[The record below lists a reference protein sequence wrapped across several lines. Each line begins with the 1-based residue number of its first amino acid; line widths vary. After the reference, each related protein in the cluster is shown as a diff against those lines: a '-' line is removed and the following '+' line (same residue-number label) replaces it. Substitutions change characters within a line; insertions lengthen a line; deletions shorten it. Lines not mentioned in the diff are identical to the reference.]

1 MPVSP
6 CPAAGSP
13 PTTHVVS
20 TVLTVAGEPAS
31 VSSRTP
37 EECIDLATDESAAQE
52 DREAAIDA
60 LKLSNDCDDLEDLVR
75 MESLQE
81 RYRRH
86 ALQALA
92 TPQCDSTLR
101 VLADDDALETEL
113 RDEADSLL
121 EETGGG

>member
-6 CPAAGSP
+6 GQVAESP

-20 TVLTVAGEPAS
+20 TVLTVASEPRL

-37 EECIDLATDESAAQE
+37 EECIELATDESAAQE
-52 DREAAIDA
+52 DREDAIDA

-75 MESLQE
+75 METLQE

-101 VLADDDALETEL
+101 VIADDDGMEQEL

-121 EETGGG
+121 AELDGD